1 MRRLRIRDFLLP
13 GETCHHASR
22 EVTAEQPVRRHTHDF
37 LEVFWIESGRGIHRL
52 NGAMQRLSA
61 GTLVLI
67 RPSDAHAFHCEKGQ
81 PFRVTNIAFP
91 QRAWVAMRARYF
103 PRRKELWDA
112 PPAARQRVL
121 SPSAMTDL
129 RQLAEELASG
139 RRDPAALDRFL
150 LNLRHLLASCEAQAN
165 VVMLPEW
172 LSRAR
177 REILKNRNFAGGART
192 FAKLAGRSAEH
203 VARETRRLLGK
214 TPTEIVNDARMTHAA
229 ARLAQSS
236 DKITDVALDCGFVN
250 LSHFYRIFRRRFG
263 LTPHAYRART
273 QWSLRPPEAGAPPP
287 NRATTPTRERL
298 TVRTRHRANSLENCG
313 RV

>member
-37 LEVFWIESGRGIHRL
+37 PEVFWVESGRGIHRL

-112 PPAARQRVL
+112 PPAARRRVL
-121 SPSAMTDL
+121 SPSAMMDL
-129 RQLAEELASG
+129 RHLAEELASG
-139 RRDPAALDRFL
+139 RRDRAVLDRFL
-150 LNLRHLLASCEAQAN
+150 LNLRHALASRETQAEAAA
-165 VVMLPEW
+165 LPEW

-177 REILKNRNFAGGART
+177 REILGNRNFAGGARA

-214 TPTEIVNDARMTHAA
+214 TPTEIVNDARMIHAA

-263 LTPHAYRART
+263 LTPHAYRTRA
-273 QWSLRPPEAGAPPP
+273 QWSLRPPEAGASPP
-287 NRATTPTRERL
+287 NRAATPTQERL
-298 TVRTRHRANSLENCG
+298 TVRPRHRANPLENCG